1 MREIKTLRD
10 DGFSLLDQDSE
21 LAGTALL
28 SLKLALKAFFSTYQS
43 IRDKLPF
50 YAAENRVSDFEDS
63 ILSSSPAY
71 CEACVET
78 IVHFQHFVELVCKDS
93 LRADHVLLANDA
105 SRRHVILHKLL
116 HAEPVTDLD
125 IQELRSLEFK
135 EALDRLCELIK
146 EKKILDEDKI
156 PAYDKLDFI
165 RQEKDLLEALT

>member
-78 IVHFQHFVELVCKDS
+78 ILSRWQLTIS
-93 LRADHVLLANDA
+93 PSTSNA
-105 SRRHVILHKLL
+105 S
-116 HAEPVTDLD
+116 
-125 IQELRSLEFK
+125 FY
-135 EALDRLCELIK
+135 C
-146 EKKILDEDKI
+146 
-156 PAYDKLDFI
+156 YG
-165 RQEKDLLEALT
+165 